1 MEKGMF
7 SVLFFVICVCNCH
20 GNLPIL
26 FKFLQDFNFQHLDSI
41 NIESIEFEQTDQQSD
56 ETWALFTEEF
66 QNFQKFT
73 SFQKQDNCS
82 KPAIKAIPMDS
93 IMALNN
99 TVCQKKG
106 LFIRDTCQSYLIYAF
121 ENILLDEIFISKLK
135 CNLIFQPIVYTLMK
149 THPTAYNLYEIQ
161 VISNRYIHLASWNIK
176 ENVMRYVKTKIM
188 HIYLYYI
195 HRSNSSQVSTFNFK
209 HFICNEFPTFF
220 GNAGI

>member
-1 MEKGMF
+1 MF
-7 SVLFFVICVCNCH
+7 SIIFFVICVCNCH
-20 GNLPIL
+20 GNLQTL

-41 NIESIEFEQTDQQSD
+41 NIESVEFEPTDQQSD

-66 QNFQKFT
+66 QNFQKLT

-149 THPTAYNLYEIQ
+149 TQPSAYDLYEIQ

-176 ENVMRYVKTKIM
+176 ENVMRYVETKIM
-188 HIYLYYI
+188 HIYLYY
-195 HRSNSSQVSTFNFK
+195 T
-209 HFICNEFPTFF
+209 
-220 GNAGI
+220 

>member
-1 MEKGMF
+1 MF

-188 HIYLYYI
+188 HRYI
-195 HRSNSSQVSTFNFK
+195 
-209 HFICNEFPTFF
+209 FILVDIRLKKADPAEIF
-220 GNAGI
+220 